1 MKLLRLLAA
10 LVFVAAAAGSAVAQ
24 GFPAKPIRLLVPF
37 PPGGGVDT
45 LARVVGEKL
54 SSNVGQAVIVE
65 NKPGAGG
72 QIGVEAAARAP
83 ADGYTVLVGSPGAM
97 SVAPSLNPRLPYR
110 PLEDFAPVSMGVRI
124 SNILV
129 VHPALPAKSV
139 VELIALAKKEP
150 GKLSFASGGT
160 GTSQH
165 LAGELFR
172 LLAGVDILHVPYKG
186 TAPAMNDLVGG
197 QTQMLFSDPSVLALV
212 KSGKLRALA
221 QTTPVRSPALPDLPT
236 LAESGVAGYDA
247 TNWYA
252 FFVPAA
258 TPAAVVATLNA
269 ELVKVLNSADVKA
282 RLSGAGMDPS
292 PSTPQELGAF
302 VREDT
307 ARWAGVVKAAG
318 VRVDQ

>member
-54 SSNVGQAVIVE
+54 SSNVGQPVIVE

>member
-1 MKLLRLLAA
+1 MKISKW
-10 LVFVAAAAGSAVAQ
+10 LVAFVFMTVAAGAAFAQ
-24 GFPAKPIRLLVPF
+24 SFPAKPIRLLVPF

-45 LARVVGEKL
+45 LARIVGEKL
-54 SSNVGQAVIVE
+54 SSNVGQPVVVE

-72 QIGVEAAARAP
+72 QIGVEAVARAP

-97 SVAPSLNPRLPYR
+97 SVAPSINAKLPYR
-110 PLEDFAPVSMGVRI
+110 PLEDFAPVSMGVKI

-129 VHPALPAKSV
+129 VHPGLPATSV

-172 LLAGVDILHVPYKG
+172 LLAGIDILHVPYKG

-221 QTTPVRSPALPDLPT
+221 QTTPARSAALPELPT
-236 LAESGVAGYDA
+236 IAESGVAGYDA

-269 ELVKVLNSADVKA
+269 ELVKVLNSAEVKA

-292 PSTPQELGAF
+292 PSTPQALGAF

-307 ARWAGVVKAAG
+307 ARWARVVKAAG

>member
-54 SSNVGQAVIVE
+54 SSNVGQPVIVE

-212 KSGKLRALA
+212 KSGKLSALA